1 MITII
6 MYLLSMGMA
15 MSKKIA
21 ATITIYDNGDY
32 RIQRNCIR
40 QLDGKGVWNFLND
53 YVESVLMD
61 MKGSI

>member
-1 MITII
+1 M
-6 MYLLSMGMA
+6 M

-32 RIQRNCIR
+32 RIKRNCVR

-61 MKGSI
+61 MKAGI